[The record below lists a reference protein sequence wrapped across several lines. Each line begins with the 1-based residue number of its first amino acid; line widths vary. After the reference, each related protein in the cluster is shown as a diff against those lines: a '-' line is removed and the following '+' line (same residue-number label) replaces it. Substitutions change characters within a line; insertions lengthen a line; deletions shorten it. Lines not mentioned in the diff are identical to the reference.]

1 MTRKIRLIAG
11 LGNPGPQHVSD
22 RHNAGFWLLDELA
35 RRGQVHFSNQSKFFG
50 EVTEITLETNRLRLL
65 KPQTFMNRSG
75 RSVAALAN
83 FFKIEP
89 DEILVVHDEIDIPSG
104 ELRVK
109 QGGGHGGHNGLRDIV
124 ASLGSSDFS
133 RIRIGVGRPRD
144 KNRVKDFVLKAP
156 GKDEQ
161 HLIEDTIDQALSNLP
176 ELVDGQ
182 FAEAMNAL
190 HRRTRRSTVDAQ
202 SIDC

>member
-1 MTRKIRLIAG
+1 M
-11 LGNPGPQHVSD
+11 
-22 RHNAGFWLLDELA
+22 
-35 RRGQVHFSNQSKFFG
+35 
-50 EVTEITLETNRLRLL
+50 
-65 KPQTFMNRSG
+65 
-75 RSVAALAN
+75 
-83 FFKIEP
+83 
-89 DEILVVHDEIDIPSG
+89 HDEIDIPSG

-144 KNRVKDFVLKAP
+144 KNRFKDFVLKAP

-190 HRRTRRSTVDAQ
+190 HRRTRRSTVDEQ